1 MIIRQL
7 NQDHLYRLDKVY
19 STKKLQQIIEEEGLK
34 VTEIKVDSLKWMLKF
49 DMPNFA
55 MTAKSN
61 VERPIVVTLDKGQ
74 IRIIDGYHRFIKAV
88 ETDVSTLQG
97 YLVTAAHL
105 EKAQV
110 TMEELQRNMYEPDPF
125 EEMMRQRAMEQQA
138 KLAPQLQVDTDTTQA

>member
-1 MIIRQL
+1 
-7 NQDHLYRLDKVY
+7 
-19 STKKLQQIIEEEGLK
+19 
-34 VTEIKVDSLKWMLKF
+34 
-49 DMPNFA
+49 MPNFA
-55 MTAKSN
+55 MSAKSN
-61 VERPIVVTLDKGQ
+61 LERPIVVTLDKGQ

-125 EEMMRQRAMEQQA
+125 EEMMRQRTMGQQA